1 MKTLVVCTDERDGL
15 SLFNKR
21 LSSDKALYPW
31 LAGLLGPGEKIH
43 MEPYSAPLFDA
54 VDSDVVDARED
65 WLEAPDGLFLLE
77 RGKVDQGVFDRIVLV
92 RWNRRYPSDG
102 KFKVDADLFCRT
114 AQTEI
119 AGHAHD
125 RLTIETW
132 ERRIR

>member
-31 LAGLLGPGEKIH
+31 LAGQLGPSEAIH
-43 MEPYSAPLFDA
+43 MEPYSAPLFEA
-54 VDSDVVDARED
+54 VDPGVVDARED

-77 RGKVDQGVFDRIVLV
+77 RGKVGQGMFDRILLV

-102 KFKVDADLFCRT
+102 KFKVDEALFSRT
-114 AQTEI
+114 AETEI

-132 ERRIR
+132 ERRIG